1 MENTTDT
8 SPVHRRLEGIEEMC
22 TQIIAK
28 MEEELTS
35 LVEAYRDK
43 GMPTASMVET
53 LSRFPKKLNAY
64 KGEIHHE
71 LFLLKI
77 GAHLEYGDGKNIDA
91 DRANRQIQPN
101 LIWVLSGAQDWLDID
116 LETWKNRLDTPA

>member
-1 MENTTDT
+1 MENPADT
-8 SPVHRRLEGIEEMC
+8 STIYRRLEGIEEVC
-22 TQIIAK
+22 AQVIAQ

-35 LVEAYRDK
+35 LVEAYRTK
-43 GMPTASMVET
+43 NVPTASMVET

-77 GAHLEYGDGKNIDA
+77 GAHPEYGDGKNIDA
-91 DRANRQIQPN
+91 DRASLQIQPD
-101 LIWVLSGAQDWLDID
+101 LIWVLSGVQDWLSID
-116 LETWKNRLDTPA
+116 LETWKERLNPSA

>member
-8 SPVHRRLEGIEEMC
+8 SPIYRRLEGIEEVC
-22 TQIIAK
+22 AQIITN
-28 MEEELTS
+28 MEEELTN

-43 GMPTASMVET
+43 GMPTASMVEA

-101 LIWVLSGAQDWLDID
+101 LVWVLSGAQDWLDID
-116 LETWKNRLDTPA
+116 LETWTERLDTPT